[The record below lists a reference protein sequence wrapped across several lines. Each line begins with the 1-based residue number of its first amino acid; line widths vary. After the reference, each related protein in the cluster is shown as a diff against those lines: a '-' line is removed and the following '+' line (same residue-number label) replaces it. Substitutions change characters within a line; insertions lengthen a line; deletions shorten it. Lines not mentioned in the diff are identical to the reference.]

1 MNKTLHQVWVTDR
14 LGQAVRVGPQMDEK
28 DALFQLVESINLAVA
43 AGKEKD
49 WFDARIESVDAIPN

>member
-28 DALFQLVESINLAVA
+28 DALYKLVESINLAVA
-43 AGKEKD
+43 SGKEKE
-49 WFDARIESVDAIPN
+49 WFDARIESVNAIAN

>member
-14 LGQAVRVGPQMDEK
+14 MGQAVRVGPQMDEK
-28 DALFQLVESINLAVA
+28 DALFPLVESINVAVA

-49 WFDARIESVDAIPN
+49 WFDARIESVNPIPN